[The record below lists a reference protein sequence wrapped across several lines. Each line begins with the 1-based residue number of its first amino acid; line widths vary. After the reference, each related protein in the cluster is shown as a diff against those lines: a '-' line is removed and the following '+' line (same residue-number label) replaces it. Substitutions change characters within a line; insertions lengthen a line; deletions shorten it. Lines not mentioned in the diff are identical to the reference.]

1 MSRIK
6 KETKSSNEANYTLYN
21 QKLTFDFLKGHLWK
35 AADILR
41 GSLDPSEYRQPVM
54 TELFLKRLN
63 DNFEEQA
70 EKLISK
76 GKRQKVAYENKNRH
90 YFFIPKDGRWSVL
103 AGIND
108 WGGVSPLTFDHIN
121 PSISSVR
128 DMTETKGYS
137 LRARLP
143 AYPEFLSNTA
153 FISDK
158 LRLYIEPLFEGYGLV
173 PEGYLL

>member
-6 KETKSSNEANYTLYN
+6 KETKSSNEANYTLYD

-41 GSLDPSEYRQPVM
+41 GSLDPSEYRQPEM
-54 TELFLKRLN
+54 TALFLKRLN

-70 EKLISK
+70 EKLIS
-76 GKRQKVAYENKNRH
+76 
-90 YFFIPKDGRWSVL
+90 
-103 AGIND
+103 
-108 WGGVSPLTFDHIN
+108 
-121 PSISSVR
+121 ISSVR
-128 DMTETKGYS
+128 VLTATKGYS

-143 AYPEFLSNTA
+143 AYSEFLSNTA

-158 LRLYIEPLFEGYGLV
+158 LRLYIESLFDGYGLV
-173 PEGYLL
+173 QEGYLL